1 MILIDR
7 KDELFML
14 HEFLAASRRGN
25 GHVVLVSGSVGIG
38 KSELLYA
45 FAEEASATGSE
56 VLRAVGRQE
65 ERDVPFGIVHQLV
78 RDIPLPAPLRAQMT
92 VLENSFATD
101 PSARHES
108 AALQAHVARGLCR
121 ALLHAAGA
129 GGLLLCVDDVQH
141 TDSASLS
148 CLLQLLPHTRSA
160 PVMLV
165 FSRPDSARHCP
176 PLLSTELLR
185 HPLYRRVRL
194 APLSPAG
201 TTELTTNALGTEEAQ
216 ALGPVYHS
224 LSGGNPLLVHALL
237 RDHRDRLVDGAGDGE
252 TGSEVPP
259 AGEEFAQ
266 AVLACLHGRDP
277 DVLGVARTM
286 ALLDSCSS
294 PDRIGRLLQLGPSS
308 VANAL
313 RHMEAAGLVDDNR
326 FRHPEARS
334 AVLDDIPRGV
344 ISQQQLDVAELLHH
358 EGLPTPT
365 VARHLVAARHVP
377 PCWAVPVLM
386 DASEQ
391 ARRSGDIGFA
401 LECLELALSG
411 SDDAREQALTTMM
424 LARLEWQLNPS
435 MVMPRLGPLSEA
447 LLTGVLPAQ
456 LAVPLSRALLWH
468 GRFDEAAEV
477 IRALGPKVPG
487 PHGLFTENRE
497 WLRNRYPTMVPLL
510 PAAEDGSGI
519 RDSREPAA
527 ARPVLLAE
535 TVLGSTLRN
544 GGDESSAWSAEQVLR
559 SCPLDDSTLYALES
573 ALLSL
578 VYADRLGQ
586 ASVWSAKLLQEATA
600 RQTPTWQAK
609 LTAIRAELALRQGDL
624 NEACTL
630 ARSAMTHLS
639 PRSWGVAV
647 GAPLSTLVLAATAMG
662 ADDVAEEYLRHSVPE
677 AISES
682 RYGLQYLYARGHHHL
697 AAGRVHAALDDFLR
711 CGDQA
716 RAWDMDLPSFLPWRS
731 GAAAA
736 HLRLGQRDQV
746 RRLAD
751 AELARPGSA
760 KSRSRGVAMCLLA
773 EIAEPR
779 RRASL
784 LLEAV
789 SVLRL
794 TGDRLELARALAALS
809 AAQRAIGEA
818 EQARRA
824 LYQALHLADVCGVE
838 HLQPSLPPRG
848 REETPA
854 DPGTVPRDPLSA
866 AERRVASL
874 AALGNSNREIADQ
887 LCVTISTVE
896 QHLTRVYRKLN
907 VTRRADL
914 PREFKALAVGT
925 P

>member
-7 KDELFML
+7 EEELCAL
-14 HEFLAASRRGN
+14 HDFLSESRQGK
-25 GHVVLVSGSVGIG
+25 GHVVLVSGSAGIG

-56 VLRAVGRQE
+56 VLRAVGRE
-65 ERDVPFGIVHQLV
+65 AERDVPFGVVHQLV
-78 RDIPLPAPLRAQMT
+78 RDIALPAPLRTRMT
-92 VLENSFATD
+92 ELESSLASGPTS
-101 PSARHES
+101 PHES

-121 ALLHAAGA
+121 ELLHAAGA
-129 GGLLLCVDDVQH
+129 GGLVLCVDDIH
-141 TDSASLS
+141 HADSASLS
-148 CLLQLLPHTRSA
+148 CLLHLLPHTRSA
-160 PVMLV
+160 RLMLV
-165 FSRPDSARHCP
+165 LSRPDSARNCP
-176 PLLSTELLR
+176 PLLNAELLR
-185 HPLYRRVRL
+185 HPFYRRVRL
-194 APLSPAG
+194 SPLSLEG
-201 TTELTTNALGTEEAQ
+201 TTELTAKTLGAQEAQ
-216 ALGPVYHS
+216 AHGALYHS
-224 LSGGNPLLVHALL
+224 LSGGNPLLVRALL
-237 RDHRDRLVDGAGDGE
+237 RDHRDRPADGDAEPG
-252 TGSEVPP
+252 VPS

-266 AVLACLHGRDP
+266 AVLACLRGGEPH
-277 DVLGVARTM
+277 VLGVARTM
-286 ALLDSCSS
+286 AVLDSCST
-294 PDRIGRLLQLGPSS
+294 PDRLGRLLQLGPSS
-308 VANAL
+308 VADAL
-313 RHMEAAGLVDDNR
+313 RHVEATGLVAGGCY
-326 FRHPEARS
+326 RHPAARS

-344 ISQQQLDVAELLHH
+344 LRRLRLDVAELLHH

-365 VARHLVAARHVP
+365 VARHLVAVRHVP
-377 PCWAVPVLM
+377 ARWAVPVLM
-386 DASEQ
+386 DASEH
-391 ARRSGDIGFA
+391 ARRSGDVGFA

-411 SDDAREQALTTMM
+411 SDDVRERALTSMM

-435 MVMPRLGPLSEA
+435 TVGPRLGPLSEA
-447 LLTGVLPAQ
+447 LLTGVLPAEVT
-456 LAVPLSRALLWH
+456 VPLSRALLWH
-468 GRFDEAAEV
+468 GRFDEAAEL
-477 IRALGPKVPG
+477 IRTLGPKAPG
-487 PHGLFTENRE
+487 PHGLFPENRE
-497 WLRNRYPTMVPLL
+497 WLRNRYPTMVSLL
-510 PAAEDGSGI
+510 PTAEDGPGG
-519 RDSREPAA
+519 RDGREPAA

-559 SCPLDDSTLYALES
+559 SCGLDEAHLHALES
-573 ALLSL
+573 ALLAL

-586 ASVWSAKLLQEATA
+586 ASLWSARLLQEATA
-600 RQTPTWQAK
+600 RQVPTWQAK
-609 LTAIRAELALRQGDL
+609 ITAIRAELALRQGDL
-624 NEACTL
+624 NEACAL
-630 ARSAMTHLS
+630 ARTAMTHLS

-682 RYGLQYLYARGHHHL
+682 RYGLLYLYARGQHHL
-697 AAGRVHAALDDFLR
+697 ATNQVHAALDDFLC
-711 CGDQA
+711 CGDRA

-746 RRLAD
+746 RRLAE

-779 RRASL
+779 RRTSL

-794 TGDRLELARALAALS
+794 AGDRLELARALAALS
-809 AAQRAIGEA
+809 SAQRAIGEA
-818 EQARRA
+818 DQARRA
-824 LYQALHLADVCGVE
+824 LYQALHLADVCGAE
-838 HLQPSLPPRG
+838 HLQPSPQLRG

-854 DPGTVPRDPLSA
+854 DPITAPRDPLSA

-874 AALGNSNREIADQ
+874 AALGHSNREIADQ

-914 PREFKALAVGT
+914 PSEFQTLTAGSV
-925 P
+925 

>member
-7 KDELFML
+7 KDELFTL

-56 VLRAVGRQE
+56 VLRAVGREE

-78 RDIPLPAPLRAQMT
+78 RDIPLPAPLRTRMT
-92 VLENSFATD
+92 VLENSFASE
-101 PSARHES
+101 PPARHES

-185 HPLYRRVRL
+185 HPFYRRVRL
-194 APLSPAG
+194 APLSPEG
-201 TTELTTNALGTEEAQ
+201 TTELTKTALGTEEAQ
-216 ALGPVYHS
+216 ALGPAYHS

-237 RDHRDRLVDGAGDGE
+237 RDHRDRVDGAGDGDA
-252 TGSEVPP
+252 GSEVPP

-266 AVLACLHGRDP
+266 AVLACLHGREP
-277 DVLGVARTM
+277 DILGVARTM

-313 RHMEAAGLVDDNR
+313 RHMEAAGLVDGNR
-326 FRHPEARS
+326 FRHPAARS
-334 AVLDDIPRGV
+334 AVLDDIPWGV
-344 ISQQQLDVAELLHH
+344 LSQQRVDIAELLHH

-391 ARRSGDIGFA
+391 ARRSGDVGFA

-487 PHGLFTENRE
+487 PQGLFTENRE

-510 PAAEDGSGI
+510 PAAEDGPGI

-559 SCPLDDSTLYALES
+559 SCPLDDSSLYALES

-586 ASVWSAKLLQEATA
+586 ASVWSAKLLQKATA
-600 RQTPTWQAK
+600 RQAPTWQAK

-809 AAQRAIGEA
+809 SAQRAIGEA

-824 LYQALHLADVCGVE
+824 LYQALHLADVCGAE
-838 HLQPSLPPRG
+838 HLQPSLAPRG
-848 REETPA
+848 REETPP

-914 PREFKALAVGT
+914 PREFKTLTVGSI
-925 P
+925 

>member
-7 KDELFML
+7 KDELSAL
-14 HEFLAASRRGN
+14 REFLADSRHGN

-45 FAEEASATGSE
+45 FAEEASSTGSE
-56 VLRAVGRQE
+56 VLRAVGREE

-78 RDIPLPAPLRAQMT
+78 RDISLPAPLRAQMT
-92 VLENSFATD
+92 VLEDSFASGH
-101 PSARHES
+101 PPARHES
-108 AALQAHVARGLCR
+108 ATLQAHVARSLCR
-121 ALLHAAGA
+121 ALLDAAGA

-141 TDSASLS
+141 ADSASLS

-165 FSRPDSARHCP
+165 FSRPDSARHGL

-185 HPLYRRVRL
+185 HPFYRRVRL
-194 APLSPAG
+194 APLSPEG
-201 TTELTTNALGTEEAQ
+201 TTELTTKALGTEEAQ

-237 RDHRDRLVDGAGDGE
+237 RDHRDRQADGDGDA
-252 TGSEVPP
+252 GSEVPP

-266 AVLACLHGRDP
+266 AVLACLHGREP

-294 PDRIGRLLQLGPSS
+294 PDRIGRLLRLGPSS

-313 RHMEAAGLVDDNR
+313 RHMEAAGLVAGHR
-326 FRHPEARS
+326 FRHPAARS
-334 AVLDDIPRGV
+334 AVLDDFPWGLLRR
-344 ISQQQLDVAELLHH
+344 QRLDVAELLHH

-365 VARHLVAARHVP
+365 VARHLVAVRHVP
-377 PCWAVPVLM
+377 PGWAVPVLM

-391 ARRSGDIGFA
+391 ARRSGDVGFA

-424 LARLEWQLNPS
+424 LVRLEWQLNPS
-435 MVMPRLGPLSEA
+435 MVTPRLGPLCDA
-447 LLTGVLPAQ
+447 LLTGVLPAR
-456 LAVPLSRALLWH
+456 LTVPLSRALLWH

-487 PHGLFTENRE
+487 PHGQVTETRE
-497 WLRNRYPTMVPLL
+497 WLRNRYPVMVPLL
-510 PAAEDGSGI
+510 PAEDGPGI

-527 ARPVLLAE
+527 ARPLLLAE

-544 GGDESSAWSAEQVLR
+544 GGDESSARSAEQVLR
-559 SCPLDDSTLYALES
+559 SCPLDDTSLYALES
-573 ALLSL
+573 ALLAL

-600 RQTPTWQAK
+600 RQAPTWQAK

-624 NEACTL
+624 PEACAL

-662 ADDVAEEYLRHSVPE
+662 ADDVTEEYLRHSVPE

-716 RAWDMDLPSFLPWRS
+716 RAWDMDLPAFLPWRS

-789 SVLRL
+789 GVLRL

-809 AAQRAIGEA
+809 SAQRAIGEA
-818 EQARRA
+818 ELARRA
-824 LYQALHLADVCGVE
+824 LYQALHLADVCGAE
-838 HLQPSLPPRG
+838 RLQPSQSPRG
-848 REETPA
+848 REGAPP
-854 DPGTVPRDPLSA
+854 DPVTLPRDPLSA

-907 VTRRADL
+907 VTRRAEL
-914 PREFKALAVGT
+914 PREFKALAVGSI
-925 P
+925 

>member
-7 KDELFML
+7 KDEIFTL
-14 HEFLAASRRGN
+14 HEFLASSRRGN

-45 FAEEASATGSE
+45 LAEEASATGSE
-56 VLRAVGRQE
+56 VLRAVGRE
-65 ERDVPFGIVHQLV
+65 DERDVPFGVVHQLV
-78 RDIPLPAPLRAQMT
+78 RDLSLPAPLRTQMT
-92 VLENSFATD
+92 VLENGYASD
-101 PSARHES
+101 PPARPDS

-121 ALLHAAGA
+121 ALLHAGGA

-141 TDSASLS
+141 TDSASLN

-160 PVMLV
+160 PVMVV
-165 FSRPDSARHCP
+165 FSRPDSARHCL

-185 HPLYRRVRL
+185 HPFYRRVRL
-194 APLSPAG
+194 APLSPEG
-201 TTELTTNALGTEEAQ
+201 TTELTTKALGAEESQ
-216 ALGPVYHS
+216 GLGPVYHS

-237 RDHRDRLVDGAGDGE
+237 RDHRDRLVDGDSDA
-252 TGSEVPP
+252 GSEIPP

-266 AVLACLHGRDP
+266 AVLACLHGREP
-277 DVLGVARTM
+277 DILGVARTM

-294 PDRIGRLLQLGPSS
+294 PDRIGRLLRRGPSS

-313 RHMEAAGLVDDNR
+313 RHMEAAGLVTDNR
-326 FRHPEARS
+326 FRHPAARS
-334 AVLDDIPRGV
+334 AVLDDIPCGV
-344 ISQQQLDVAELLHH
+344 LRQQRVDVAELLHH
-358 EGLPTPT
+358 EGLPAPT

-377 PCWAVPVLM
+377 PCWAVPVLL

-391 ARRSGDIGFA
+391 ARRSDDVGFA

-411 SDDAREQALTTMM
+411 SDDARERALTTTM

-435 MVMPRLGPLSEA
+435 TVAPRLGPLSEA
-447 LLTGVLPAQ
+447 LLTGGLPAH

-487 PHGLFTENRE
+487 PHGLFTEIRE
-497 WLRNRYPTMVPLL
+497 WLRNRYPVMVPLL
-510 PAAEDGSGI
+510 PSAEDGPGI
-519 RDSREPAA
+519 RDGREPAA
-527 ARPVLLAE
+527 TRPVLLAE

-559 SCPLDDSTLYALES
+559 SCPLGDTSLYALES
-573 ALLSL
+573 ALLAL

-586 ASVWSAKLLQEATA
+586 ASVWSAKLLQEATV
-600 RQTPTWQAK
+600 RQAPTWQAQF
-609 LTAIRAELALRQGDL
+609 TAIRAELALRQGDL
-624 NEACTL
+624 NEACDL

-662 ADDVAEEYLRHSVPE
+662 ADEVAEEYLRHSVPE
-677 AISES
+677 AIFES

-716 RAWDMDLPSFLPWRS
+716 RAWDMDLPAFLPWRS

-789 SVLRL
+789 GVLRL

-809 AAQRAIGEA
+809 SAQRTIGET

-824 LYQALHLADVCGVE
+824 LYQALHLADVCGAGP
-838 HLQPSLPPRG
+838 LRLSLPPRC
-848 REETPA
+848 REETPPA
-854 DPGTVPRDPLSA
+854 AGTVPRDPLSA

-874 AALGNSNREIADQ
+874 ASLGNSNREIADQ

-914 PREFKALAVGT
+914 PSEFKTLAVGSI
-925 P
+925 